1 MSTLEEHYTTLLQ
14 GIRRQGGTVQ
24 VYANIPLPLASA
36 LDLQPGETVTWKVVD
51 RTHLLLVRL
60 PDRKPLTAV
69 ARPEE
74 KKKKTPRSRESHSWW
89 APAHR
94 KTSCLPPTRSISIM
108 SDVTVCTGTWRR
120 TGNTCSGMKTSPPCT
135 VLIMGAPRWLP
146 AWRSACCCCVPL
158 KGCVSPRPLS

>member
-1 MSTLEEHYTTLLQ
+1 MFTLEEHYTTLLQ

-69 ARPEE
+69 AGRRRRRRRRRGAGSPTHDGHPLTARQVVCRRPDL
-74 KKKKTPRSRESHSWW
+74 SRL
-89 APAHR
+89 
-94 KTSCLPPTRSISIM
+94 C
-108 SDVTVCTGTWRR
+108 R
-120 TGNTCSGMKTSPPCT
+120 T
-135 VLIMGAPRWLP
+135 
-146 AWRSACCCCVPL
+146 
-158 KGCVSPRPLS
+158 